1 MESLNPSRS
10 LKLNPKTWRG
20 SGRGTK
26 REDRQVS
33 GGQRGGQA
41 DGKTGRQ
48 EDWLCRASELMFL
61 MAPPT
66 KICLQ
71 LTVKLSHLI
80 QVLRKM
86 LVLTITLNMMLV
98 MQIDL
103 LGTLRLIFISH
114 KMYLIFFMFSWC
126 VYCNKFTLN
135 ITNIYI
141 KYYICLYHII

>member
-1 MESLNPSRS
+1 
-10 LKLNPKTWRG
+10 
-20 SGRGTK
+20 
-26 REDRQVS
+26 
-33 GGQRGGQA
+33 
-41 DGKTGRQ
+41 
-48 EDWLCRASELMFL
+48 MFL

-86 LVLTITLNMMLV
+86 LVLTLTLNMMLV

-114 KMYLIFFMFSWC
+114 KMYLIFFMFS
-126 VYCNKFTLN
+126 
-135 ITNIYI
+135 
-141 KYYICLYHII
+141 